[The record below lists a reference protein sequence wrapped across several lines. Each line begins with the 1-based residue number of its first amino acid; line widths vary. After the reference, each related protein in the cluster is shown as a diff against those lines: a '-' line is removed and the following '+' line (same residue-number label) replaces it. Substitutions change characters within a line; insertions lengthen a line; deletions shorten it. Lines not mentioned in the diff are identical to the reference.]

1 MPCSPFTWF
10 RGVICANQLEIFL
23 ALLHWNRGRIT
34 ALFDTYTSTA
44 GFFEYVFDLL
54 LGLFEFDVV
63 FLQAELVFLI
73 QLLGLLFLLQALHVP
88 IELLHRLVPQ
98 IALILPILQYEF
110 PKMFFIDLIRVLVIA
125 TLGYGRSLVAFII
138 VLRLRTSLLG
148 SLLFL
153 LWCMGMWLYL
163 NGLYFEYLLH
173 FDLVF
178 V

>member
-1 MPCSPFTWF
+1 
-10 RGVICANQLEIFL
+10 
-23 ALLHWNRGRIT
+23 
-34 ALFDTYTSTA
+34 
-44 GFFEYVFDLL
+44 
-54 LGLFEFDVV
+54 
-63 FLQAELVFLI
+63 
-73 QLLGLLFLLQALHVP
+73 
-88 IELLHRLVPQ
+88 
-98 IALILPILQYEF
+98 
-110 PKMFFIDLIRVLVIA
+110 MFFIDLIRVLVIA

-153 LWCMGMWLYL
+153 LWCVGMRLYL